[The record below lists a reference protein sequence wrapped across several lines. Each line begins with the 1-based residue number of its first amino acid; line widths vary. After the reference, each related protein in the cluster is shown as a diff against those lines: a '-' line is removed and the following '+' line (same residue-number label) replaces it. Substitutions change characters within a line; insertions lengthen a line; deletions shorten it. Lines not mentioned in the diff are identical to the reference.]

1 MLFLETFSYIQ
12 TTATLCTNLQPSTP

>member
-12 TTATLCTNLQPSTP
+12 NTATLCTNLLPSAP